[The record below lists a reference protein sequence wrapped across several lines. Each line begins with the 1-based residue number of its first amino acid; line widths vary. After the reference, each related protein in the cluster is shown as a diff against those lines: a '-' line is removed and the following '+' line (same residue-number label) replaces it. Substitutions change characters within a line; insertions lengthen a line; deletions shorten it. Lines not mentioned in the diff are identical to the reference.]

1 MAVLLLALAMDLAL
15 GDPRNRWHPVAWVGG
30 ALATG
35 RRLFS
40 GASSRCLLL
49 GGAVT
54 VGGVALLA
62 AGAAHGTER
71 LLGPWPLVALVVDGW
86 LLKCAL
92 SARGLFA
99 AVLRVRAAL
108 VRGDLALAREILG
121 SDLVSRPTAALGTGL
136 AGSAAVES
144 LAENLTD
151 SLVAPLFFYALGGL
165 PAAWAYRVVNT
176 ADAMLGYR
184 EGELEYFGKVAAR
197 LDDLAN
203 WAPARLA
210 AVAIVGG
217 AGLARGSTREA
228 WRALRRDGARTA
240 SPNAGL
246 TMAAMAGAVGVTL
259 SKPGHYRL
267 GGGPWPDARTIA
279 RACRVAAGAA
289 ALAIGVVALGLW
301 ALG

>member
-1 MAVLLLALAMDLAL
+1 MTALLLALAMDLAL

-35 RRLFS
+35 RRFFA
-40 GASSRCLLL
+40 GASPRRLLL

-54 VGGVALLA
+54 VGAVALLA
-62 AGAAHGTER
+62 AGVAHGIER
-71 LLGPWPLVALVVDGW
+71 LLAPWPLVALVVEAW

-108 VRGDLALAREILG
+108 ARGDLALARETLG
-121 SDLVSRPTAALGTGL
+121 ADLVSRPTAALGAGL
-136 AGSAAVES
+136 AGSAAIES

-151 SLVAPLFFYALGGL
+151 SLVAPLFFYMLGGL

-184 EGELEYFGKVAAR
+184 EGELEYLGKAAAR

-203 WAPARLA
+203 WVPARIA
-210 AVAIVGG
+210 AVASVAG
-217 AGLARGSTREA
+217 AGLARASTREA

-259 SKPGHYRL
+259 SKPGHYTL
-267 GGGPWPDARTIA
+267 GRGPWPVVRTIA

-289 ALAIGVVALGLW
+289 TLAVGLVALGLW